1 MSICSH
7 APQDPEPMPVAGR
20 GACHPEANRPR
31 RPCPIPEGAVG
42 LEGGRGKKELWLTR
56 GLTPNGLA
64 RGSLPG

>member
-1 MSICSH
+1 
-7 APQDPEPMPVAGR
+7 MPVAGR